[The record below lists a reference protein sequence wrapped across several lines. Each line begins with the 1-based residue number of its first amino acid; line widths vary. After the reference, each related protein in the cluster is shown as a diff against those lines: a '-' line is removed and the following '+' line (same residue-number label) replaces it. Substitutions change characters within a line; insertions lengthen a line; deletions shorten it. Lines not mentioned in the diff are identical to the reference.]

1 MPYIDDSV
9 AQARADLAETTA
21 KAYADGKV
29 SAEETRAIADAA
41 SKLQQAK
48 DYAALL
54 DSKLKIAGT
63 NLVSDSSY
71 ENGRVIVPYG
81 TPPSGTVTT
90 DTIEYYHGGKSQ
102 KITFTRN
109 NSVDSCGFFTVV
121 NDTSF

>member
-81 TPPSGTVTT
+81 TPPSGTVTRHNR
-90 DTIEYYHGGKSQ
+90 ILP
-102 KITFTRN
+102 RR
-109 NSVDSCGFFTVV
+109 
-121 NDTSF
+121 